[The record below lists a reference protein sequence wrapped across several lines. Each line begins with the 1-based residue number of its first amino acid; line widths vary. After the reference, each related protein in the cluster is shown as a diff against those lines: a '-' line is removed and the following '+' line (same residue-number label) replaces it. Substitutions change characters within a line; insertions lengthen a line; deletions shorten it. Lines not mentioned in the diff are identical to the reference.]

1 MTETEN
7 KVWHSSSRK
16 LAFSARLEFL
26 MTFRIVIQLTG
37 VALGLLLSCG
47 MLIGVRMH
55 PLAREVM
62 ISAGASEQYVS
73 SLY

>member
-1 MTETEN
+1 
-7 KVWHSSSRK
+7 
-16 LAFSARLEFL
+16 